1 MLPEDSRK
9 RKRAKVDRQPS
20 VLEHFGPEDHNARP
34 IPYSHK
40 ALESAALKWL
50 IGTNQVC
57 DLFFSQRCTNICEHC
72 SQYRCSRI
80 PRSGK
85 CSTSHLEQRTAFNSL
100 HPSSQE
106 LILSRCLS
114 GSYACCGTASTY
126 IYIWHVLSPLL
137 TLALSLGP
145 HCEWRSQ
152 LDMRCMAGWQ
162 R

>member
-9 RKRAKVDRQPS
+9 RKRAEVDRQPL

-40 ALESAALKWL
+40 ALESAALEWL

-57 DLFFSQRCTNICEHC
+57 DLFFSRRSTNICEYC

-85 CSTSHLEQRTAFNSL
+85 CLTSHLEQPTAFSSL
-100 HPSSQE
+100 RPSSQE
-106 LILSRCLS
+106 RILSRCLS
-114 GSYACCGTASTY
+114 SSYACCGTASMYFFLACYSSFTDTRY
-126 IYIWHVLSPLL
+126 LIRAPL
-137 TLALSLGP
+137 
-145 HCEWRSQ
+145 
-152 LDMRCMAGWQ
+152 
-162 R
+162 